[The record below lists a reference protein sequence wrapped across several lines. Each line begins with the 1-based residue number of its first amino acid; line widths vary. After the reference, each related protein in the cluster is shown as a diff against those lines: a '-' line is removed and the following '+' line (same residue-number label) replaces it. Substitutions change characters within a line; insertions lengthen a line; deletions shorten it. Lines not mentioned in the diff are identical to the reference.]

1 MNYQINDPGSG
12 DPLVEKKSSFLIIL
26 SFKGSVKRPIVL
38 LIFILFC
45 SVEKDAIGIEVLQY
59 LIFSI
64 VLLILFSLY

>member
-1 MNYQINDPGSG
+1 M
-12 DPLVEKKSSFLIIL
+12 
-26 SFKGSVKRPIVL
+26 VL

-64 VLLILFSLY
+64 VLSILFSLY